1 MTAHPLLAALTLAL
15 FATHALPA
23 RADAWRPPF
32 VDPYSYFTEDA
43 QYEAWYTLRAG
54 LELGFEAI
62 CGDTFCEG
70 DYANIT
76 PLRFQSGQAQAEAQV
91 DWLAPT
97 DGINRAPVITSLPPL
112 ELHQAPF
119 RYAIQALDPNG
130 DVLSYELTD
139 GPAGASPHAEAP
151 PFRTLHERYDVG
163 DLEEAL
169 VEGLVSG
176 HPDMP
181 EFEFEPEQAEAIV
194 AYLRSLE

>member
-32 VDPYSYFTEDA
+32 VDPYSYFTEEA

-76 PLRFQSGQAQAEAQV
+76 PLRFQCSVQVHSGRIGACSWSFAASSEEIDPRNGQISVGTPAWTCAIP
-91 DWLAPT
+91 LAPGT
-97 DGINRAPVITSLPPL
+97 TIDALLAALAGDEPLHADLP
-112 ELHQAPF
+112 
-119 RYAIQALDPNG
+119 G
-130 DVLSYELTD
+130 
-139 GPAGASPHAEAP
+139 GAG
-151 PFRTLHERYDVG
+151 TVYD
-163 DLEEAL
+163 AL
-169 VEGLVSG
+169 VECL
-176 HPDMP
+176 
-181 EFEFEPEQAEAIV
+181 
-194 AYLRSLE
+194 